1 MPGIKV
7 CGLRDP
13 ENIIS
18 IASLS
23 PDYLGF
29 IFHQGSARYIG
40 RDPER
45 TLFSQIPHGIKKTGV
60 FVDEKIEKVKDAL
73 CRYGLEAV
81 QFHGSETADYCNQ
94 FKSPDLIIIKAF
106 RIGPGFDFSITYS
119 YTDSCDFFLFDT
131 QSGIPG
137 GSGKKFS
144 WDLLDQYKTDKPF
157 FLSGG
162 IGIEDIETIR
172 NLHNKMLYAI
182 DINSRFET
190 APGIKNVELVRSFI
204 ENINKSII

>member
-1 MPGIKV
+1 MPAIKV

-13 ENIIS
+13 ENIIG

-23 PDYLGF
+23 PDYMGF
-29 IFHQGSARYIG
+29 IFYPGSVRYIG

-45 TLFSQIPHGIKKTGV
+45 NLFSLIPQGIKKTGV
-60 FVDEKIEKVKDAL
+60 FVDEKIEAVHGAVSG
-73 CRYGLEAV
+73 YGLEAV
-81 QFHGSETADYCNQ
+81 QLHGTETEDYCKQ
-94 FKSPDLIIIKAF
+94 LKSPDLVVIKTF
-106 RIGPGFDFSITYS
+106 RIGPGFDFNITYS
-119 YTDSCDFFLFDT
+119 YIDCCDFFLFDT

-144 WDLLDQYKTDKPF
+144 WDLLERYKTDKPF

-162 IGIEDIETIR
+162 IGIEDIETITSF
-172 NLHNKMLYAI
+172 HNKKLYAI

-204 ENINKSII
+204 ENINKPVI